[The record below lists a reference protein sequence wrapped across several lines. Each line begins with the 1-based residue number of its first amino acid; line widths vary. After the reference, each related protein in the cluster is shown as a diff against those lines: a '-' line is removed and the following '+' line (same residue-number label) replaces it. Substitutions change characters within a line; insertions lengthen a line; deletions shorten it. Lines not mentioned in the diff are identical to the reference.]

1 MGRILH
7 SKFRRIAEQIF
18 LKYSEFFS
26 KDYNKNRKIL
36 EIIMDIPSK
45 RLRNMLAGYIT
56 RKIKKLQTS

>member
-36 EIIMDIPSK
+36 EIIADIPSK

>member
-36 EIIMDIPSK
+36 EIVVDIPSK

-56 RKIKKLQTS
+56 RKIKKLQFS